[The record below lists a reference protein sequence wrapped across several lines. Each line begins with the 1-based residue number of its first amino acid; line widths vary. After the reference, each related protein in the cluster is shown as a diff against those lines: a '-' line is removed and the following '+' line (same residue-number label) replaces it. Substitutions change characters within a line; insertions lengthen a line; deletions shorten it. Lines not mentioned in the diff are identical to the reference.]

1 MIFSKIQI
9 VLDGIPLF
17 EKVCKIS
24 LMPMSML
31 AVTNTES
38 WKNGIQKK
46 DLRYFSRLAQHKDD
60 QYFQLL

>member
-9 VLDGIPLF
+9 VLDGITLF

-31 AVTNTES
+31 AVTNIES
-38 WKNGIQKK
+38 WNNSIQRE
-46 DLRYFSRLAQHKDD
+46 DVRYFSRLAQHKDD
-60 QYFQLL
+60 QYFQFL